1 MSAFAISHRG
11 ELQRCKNT
19 PDSVGG
25 RQLWL
30 GAGEGIVLGD
40 FAPFS
45 PSEESAVLCW
55 GVMSHPIPPPRTS
68 SPSSSV
74 SQPQAAASPV
84 GAVGWCC
91 GMAAVTSWGAER
103 DQCHAEWDSTPLG
116 QSIPL
121 RVPGPASQQGAS
133 PSRCPCCTQQPLS
146 PDKSTAKLPPQSE
159 PSPMRGLQ
167 HPRFA
172 VFCPILEVLLCTW
185 HQGVPQHPAAG
196 APSAAAQTTGCRRS
210 ASDPVGSRPSSH
222 LPAAASPCLLLPTA
236 PWDTGTRKCGILCPP
251 GERPHGRTHG
261 QS

>member
-84 GAVGWCC
+84 GAVGWQRSHL
-91 GMAAVTSWGAER
+91 GVQNGTSATQSGIPPP
-103 DQCHAEWDSTPLG
+103 WD
-116 QSIPL
+116 
-121 RVPGPASQQGAS
+121 RAS
-133 PSRCPCCTQQPLS
+133 P
-146 PDKSTAKLPPQSE
+146 
-159 PSPMRGLQ
+159 
-167 HPRFA
+167 
-172 VFCPILEVLLCTW
+172 
-185 HQGVPQHPAAG
+185 
-196 APSAAAQTTGCRRS
+196 
-210 ASDPVGSRPSSH
+210 
-222 LPAAASPCLLLPTA
+222 
-236 PWDTGTRKCGILCPP
+236 
-251 GERPHGRTHG
+251 
-261 QS
+261 